1 MFDIISSQKFQMS
14 VRKLLLV
21 FKLSRGFEVS
31 RREKKVCPSTFLI
44 KIDLDPLSSRG
55 IRRKPIVSS
64 EQ

>member
-31 RREKKVCPSTFLI
+31 RREKKGVPFNF
-44 KIDLDPLSSRG
+44 PN
-55 IRRKPIVSS
+55 
-64 EQ
+64 